1 MEITIQAVDLQ
12 GNAFHVLAIDS
23 KDYERVSK

>member
-23 KDYERVSK
+23 KDYEQSQ